1 MDGCLLVF
9 GSKHDA
15 KHKLD
20 RLVVCYDINHG
31 LMYIKGKK
39 RRNVG
44 NTKKHSIVVSVMKSA
59 FQKTI
64 YTANSNGQSTSPCN
78 YVLFEI
84 LGNRVVLL
92 LMS

>member
-39 RRNVG
+39 EE
-44 NTKKHSIVVSVMKSA
+44 TLEIPKHSIVVSVMKSA

-64 YTANSNGQSTSPCN
+64 YTANSNGQSTSACN

>member
-20 RLVVCYDINHG
+20 RLVVCYDINHC

-39 RRNVG
+39 EE
-44 NTKKHSIVVSVMKSA
+44 T
-59 FQKTI
+59 
-64 YTANSNGQSTSPCN
+64 
-78 YVLFEI
+78 LEI
-84 LGNRVVLL
+84 PKNILL
-92 LMS
+92 LFL

>member
-39 RRNVG
+39 EE
-44 NTKKHSIVVSVMKSA
+44 TLEIP
-59 FQKTI
+59 KTF
-64 YTANSNGQSTSPCN
+64 YCCFCN
-78 YVLFEI
+78 EKCISKNDLY
-84 LGNRVVLL
+84 GK
-92 LMS
+92 